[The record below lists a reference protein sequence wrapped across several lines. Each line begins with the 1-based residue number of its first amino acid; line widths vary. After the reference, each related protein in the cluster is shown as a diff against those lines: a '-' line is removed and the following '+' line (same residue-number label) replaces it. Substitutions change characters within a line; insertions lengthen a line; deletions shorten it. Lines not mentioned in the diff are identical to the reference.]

1 MKKKLTTLL
10 NRYKSWNWEKLVDLA
25 TVGNHQT
32 IKLVVSTA
40 PLNIHQID
48 ARQKGKSALPV
59 EKLGADHW
67 GPTPNGKHI
76 LAVIDMLSKYPEVA
90 ITKDTSAE
98 ENIIA
103 LDEILSR
110 HGFCDTLRTDNGPP

>member
-67 GPTPNGKHI
+67 GPTPDG
-76 LAVIDMLSKYPEVA
+76 LSKYPEVA